1 MYCLTSELNRG
12 APDEL
17 VSLSWLVWTSW
28 TDKKVSTNYTVHCYK
43 TEGEIP
49 VHTHDDAG
57 RQRSTTGKYFR

>member
-28 TDKKVSTNYTVHCYK
+28 ADRKVSANYSYV
-43 TEGEIP
+43 
-49 VHTHDDAG
+49 
-57 RQRSTTGKYFR
+57 KYSSLIG